1 MSVALLPLREAMAR
15 HVRDGMSVALEG
27 FTHLIPFAAGHEL
40 IRQRRRGLTLI
51 RLTPD
56 LIYDQMIGMGCA
68 KAVSFS
74 WGGNP
79 GVGSLHRLRDAI
91 EHAWPNAIEID
102 EHSHAGMAVR
112 FSAGASGLPFGL
124 LKGYLG
130 TGLAEIN
137 ASRVATVTCPF
148 TGEELTALPAIRPD
162 VTILHAQQADRE
174 GNILLTG
181 IVGVNREA
189 AMAAETLVVTVEEVV
204 DELDAPMN
212 AFVIP
217 GWQVAAVSEV
227 AGGAYPSYALGYYQ
241 RDNAFY
247 LDWDAIARSRERFT
261 AWMERHVLGTA
272 DHAEFL
278 RSVGAVQ

>member
-1 MSVALLPLREAMAR
+1 
-15 HVRDGMSVALEG
+15 
-27 FTHLIPFAAGHEL
+27 
-40 IRQRRRGLTLI
+40 
-51 RLTPD
+51 
-56 LIYDQMIGMGCA
+56 
-68 KAVSFS
+68 
-74 WGGNP
+74 
-79 GVGSLHRLRDAI
+79 
-91 EHAWPNAIEID
+91 
-102 EHSHAGMAVR
+102 
-112 FSAGASGLPFGL
+112 
-124 LKGYLG
+124 
-130 TGLAEIN
+130 
-137 ASRVATVTCPF
+137 
-148 TGEELTALPAIRPD
+148 
-162 VTILHAQQADRE
+162 
-174 GNILLTG
+174 
-181 IVGVNREA
+181 
-189 AMAAETLVVTVEEVV
+189 MAAETLVVTVEEVV